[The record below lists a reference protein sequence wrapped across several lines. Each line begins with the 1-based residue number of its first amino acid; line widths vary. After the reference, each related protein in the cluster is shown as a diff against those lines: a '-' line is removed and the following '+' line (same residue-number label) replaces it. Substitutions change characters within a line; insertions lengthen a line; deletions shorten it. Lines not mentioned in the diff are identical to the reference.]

1 MTRIASF
8 RATSRTAS
16 DTDALSFV
24 FWRKVR
30 RKICLT
36 AAIFLFL
43 CSAVFPQGQE
53 KYALYYY
60 GVVTNVNDQNML
72 NMTQD
77 LFAAQI
83 RGIGYVS
90 LRDMHSDGVKALYAD
105 VSTDTDGSEFFSLVK
120 EMSPD
125 IENAILFYT
134 RIFRP
139 RSDEKWECTFFAKNT
154 QNDVVASRTK
164 SYDSYYK
171 ILSDAKQ
178 LIQSV
183 VAEACGKSNEP
194 ESSPNGALAARPNA
208 LNAENISGTWSG
220 ESDISK
226 IILMRSGRGFIV
238 FANGA
243 TMNISISLSGEAGSK
258 RLRVVQQDKFN
269 ASYYPDID
277 RGEILSYAENA
288 APIEWNL
295 VMMPNGNLEGTKKTL
310 VASVDGI
317 EPSDVKVVWK
327 KSVR

>member
-1 MTRIASF
+1 M
-8 RATSRTAS
+8 
-16 DTDALSFV
+16 
-24 FWRKVR
+24 R
-30 RKICLT
+30 RKICFI

-43 CSAVFPQGQE
+43 SAAVFPQGQE
-53 KYALYYY
+53 NYALYYY

-83 RGIGYVS
+83 RGIDYVT
-90 LRDMHSDGVKALYAD
+90 LHDIHAGGVQSLYAD
-105 VSTDTDGSEFFSLVK
+105 VSTDADGSEFFSLVD
-120 EMSPD
+120 EVSPVT
-125 IENAILFYT
+125 ENAILFFV
-134 RIFRP
+134 RFFRP

-154 QNDVVASRTK
+154 QTALVASRTK

-171 ILSDAKQ
+171 ILSDSKS

-183 VAEACGKSNEP
+183 VAEACGKASEP
-194 ESSPNGALAARPNA
+194 EASPNVAVAARPSA
-208 LNAENISGTWSG
+208 LNAEDISGTWSG

-243 TMNISISLSGEAGSK
+243 TMNISVSLSGNAESR
-258 RLRVVQQDKFN
+258 RLRIVQQDKFN

-277 RGEILSYAENA
+277 RGRILSYAENA

-295 VMMPNGNLEGTKKTL
+295 VLMPNGNLEGTKKTL
-310 VASVDGI
+310 VASTDGI
-317 EPSDVKVVWK
+317 APSDVKVVWK
-327 KSVR
+327 KSAR

>member
-1 MTRIASF
+1 MRI
-8 RATSRTAS
+8 
-16 DTDALSFV
+16 
-24 FWRKVR
+24 KN
-30 RKICLT
+30 CLT

-43 CSAVFPQGQE
+43 SAAAFPQGQE
-53 KYALYYY
+53 RYALYYY

-83 RGIGYVS
+83 RGIGYVT
-90 LRDMHSDGVKALYAD
+90 LNDMHADGVKALYAD
-105 VSTDTDGSEFFSLVK
+105 VSTDADGSEFFSLVADV
-120 EMSPD
+120 SPELD
-125 IENAILFYT
+125 NAILFYA
-134 RIFRP
+134 RFFRP

-154 QNDVVASRTK
+154 QTEIVASRTK

-171 ILSDAKQ
+171 ILSDSKQ

-194 ESSPNGALAARPNA
+194 EASPSGILAVRPSA

-243 TMNISISLSGEAGSK
+243 TMNISVFLSEDAGSRK
-258 RLRVVQQDKFN
+258 LRVVQQDKFN

-277 RGEILSYAENA
+277 RGKILSYAENA

-295 VMMPNGNLEGTKKTL
+295 VMMPNGNLEGTKTTL

-317 EPSDVKVVWK
+317 EPSDVRVVWK
-327 KSVR
+327 KSAR

>member
-1 MTRIASF
+1 MRKKNC
-8 RATSRTAS
+8 
-16 DTDALSFV
+16 FV
-24 FWRKVR
+24 
-30 RKICLT
+30 

-43 CSAVFPQGQE
+43 SVAVFPQGQE

-83 RGIGYVS
+83 RGISYVT
-90 LRDMHSDGVKALYAD
+90 LHDMRADGVKALYAD
-105 VSTDTDGSEFFSLVK
+105 VSTDADGSEFFSLVA
-120 EMSPD
+120 EVSPVT
-125 IENAILFYT
+125 ESAILFYA
-134 RIFRP
+134 RFFRP
-139 RSDEKWECTFFAKNT
+139 RSDEKWECTFFAKNAQT
-154 QNDVVASRTK
+154 DVVASRTK

-171 ILSDAKQ
+171 ILSDSKQ

-183 VAEACGKSNEP
+183 VAEASGRSSEP
-194 ESSPNGALAARPNA
+194 ESSPGGALAARPSA

-243 TMNISISLSGEAGSK
+243 TMNISISLSGEGGSRK
-258 RLRVVQQDKFN
+258 LRVVQQDKFN

-277 RGEILSYAENA
+277 RGKILSYAENA

-295 VMMPNGNLEGTKKTL
+295 VMMPNGDLEGTKKTL